1 MRNRG
6 TSLTFLI
13 YSICESPKPTAH
25 LRMKRLRFP
34 TKIRTLSHL
43 LSPLLLNITLE
54 QPAKKKKKMKKM
66 TTALVVQWLRIHP
79 PTQGT
84 PIQSLVQK
92 DPTSC
97 GTTKTVCQTTKP
109 TL

>member
-6 TSLTFLI
+6 TSLTCLI

-43 LSPLLLNITLE
+43 LSPLLLNTTLE
-54 QPAKKKKKMKKM
+54 QPAKKKNEEDDHCPGGPAVKN
-66 TTALVVQWLRIHP
+66 P
-79 PTQGT
+79 PANAGDTYSITG
-84 PIQSLVQK
+84 PERSHILW
-92 DPTSC
+92 DN
-97 GTTKTVCQTTKP
+97 
-109 TL
+109 